1 MMSEEQFA
9 AELARALGPLYRVSL
24 IDADGGIVVSFGP
37 AQANRGARD
46 SIRLP
51 GSSSSLVI
59 ETDISALEG
68 ADRVL
73 HALAAPHQLTETP
86 LGAFAH
92 LDDALSQLIAQAEA
106 HVGKQL
112 KEMSRAEKQ
121 QLVRYLDD
129 RGAFTLRK
137 AVEKVA
143 ETLGVSR
150 FTVYNYLD
158 SVRAS

>member
-1 MMSEEQFA
+1 MQAEEEFA
-9 AELARALGPLYRVSL
+9 AALARALGPLYRVSL
-24 IDADGGIVVSFGP
+24 LDARGSVVTSYGQ
-37 AQANRGARD
+37 AQESRGGAREE
-46 SIRLP
+46 IPLP
-51 GSSSSLVI
+51 GSSSTLVI
-59 ETDISALEG
+59 ETDVSALES

-73 HALAAPHQLTETP
+73 HALAAPHQLMDTP

-92 LDDALSQLIAQAEA
+92 LDDALAQLIAQAEA
-106 HVGKQL
+106 HVGKSL
-112 KEMSRAEKQ
+112 KDMSRAEKQ
-121 QLVRYLDD
+121 QLVRYLDE

-158 SVRAS
+158 SVRA